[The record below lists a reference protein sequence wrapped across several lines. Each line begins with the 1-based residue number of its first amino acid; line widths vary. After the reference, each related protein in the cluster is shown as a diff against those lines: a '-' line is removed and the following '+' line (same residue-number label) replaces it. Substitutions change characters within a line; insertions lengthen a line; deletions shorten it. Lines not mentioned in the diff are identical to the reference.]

1 MPAEMPAKTPARSPV
16 RMNDRRLENI
26 IGQLLRAGVLLSA
39 AVVAIGGIL
48 YLIFERGAHVSYR
61 TFVAGGP
68 DMRTV
73 SGISHAALHLSSE
86 GLMQAGL
93 MLLILTPIARVV
105 LAVVGFAL
113 ERDRLYAVISFIVL
127 AILTFSLVYAM

>member
-1 MPAEMPAKTPARSPV
+1 MDDK
-16 RMNDRRLENI
+16 RLENI

-48 YLIFERGAHVSYR
+48 YLVFERGARVGYR

-68 DMRTV
+68 DTRTV
-73 SGISHAALHLSSE
+73 SGIAHSALHLNSE

-93 MLLILTPIARVV
+93 VLLILTPVVRVAF
-105 LAVVGFAL
+105 AVVGFAL
-113 ERDRLYAVISFIVL
+113 ERDRLYTVVSFIVL
-127 AILTFSLVYAM
+127 AILTFSLIYAI

>member
-1 MPAEMPAKTPARSPV
+1 M
-16 RMNDRRLENI
+16 DDQRLENI

-48 YLIFERGAHVSYR
+48 YLVFKHAEQVSYR

-68 DMRTV
+68 GLRTV
-73 SGISHAALHLSSE
+73 SGIAHSALHLSSE

-93 MLLILTPIARVV
+93 VLLILTPVARVV

-113 ERDRLYAVISFIVL
+113 ERDRLYAAVSFIVL
-127 AILTFSLVYAM
+127 AILAFSLIYAI

>member
-1 MPAEMPAKTPARSPV
+1 MPA
-16 RMNDRRLENI
+16 RMSDQRLENI

-48 YLIFERGAHVSYR
+48 YLVFEHGARVSYR

-73 SGISHAALHLSSE
+73 SGIAHAALHLSSE

-93 MLLILTPIARVV
+93 VLLILTPVARVV
-105 LAVVGFAL
+105 LAMVGFAL
-113 ERDRLYAVISFIVL
+113 ERDRLYAVVSFIVL
-127 AILTFSLVYAM
+127 AILAFSLIYAI